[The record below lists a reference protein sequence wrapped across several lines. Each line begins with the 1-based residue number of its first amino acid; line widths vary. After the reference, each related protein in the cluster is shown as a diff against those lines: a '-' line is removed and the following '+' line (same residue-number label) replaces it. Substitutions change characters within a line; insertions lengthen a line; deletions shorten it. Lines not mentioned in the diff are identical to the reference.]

1 MSVSLADTITTIWTS
16 LLNKP
21 ITTSIISILILV
33 LAATGMLF
41 AVPPRFMQQAAPD
54 FNGTQWLNSAPL
66 SLDKLKGKVIMVE
79 FWTYG
84 CYNCVNVEPYIKKW
98 HGRYKDKGFEVVAVH
113 SPEFSHE
120 RKLANVRVYV
130 ERKGIKY
137 PVVIDNNFAIWRR
150 YSNRYWPAMYLI
162 DKQGQLRYRTI
173 GEGRYRQ
180 TEEMIQTLLSE

>member
-1 MSVSLADTITTIWTS
+1 MLVGTITIIWNRLMS
-16 LLNKP
+16 KP

-33 LAATGMLF
+33 LATAALSF
-41 AVPPRFMQQAAPD
+41 AAPSSFTPQAAAD

-66 SLDKLKGKVIMVE
+66 TLGHMKGKVVMVE

-98 HGRYKDKGFEVVAVH
+98 YGRYKDKGFEVIAVH

-120 RKLANVRVYV
+120 RKLENVRDYI

-137 PVVIDNNFAIWRR
+137 PVVIDNDFAIWRR
-150 YSNRYWPAMYLI
+150 YSNHYWPAMYLI
-162 DKQGQLRYRTI
+162 DKQGQLRYRSI

-180 TEEMIQTLLSE
+180 TEEMIQSLLAE

>member
-1 MSVSLADTITTIWTS
+1 VSANLADTLS
-16 LLNKP
+16 VMRNRLMNKS

-33 LAATGMLF
+33 LATTGMLF
-41 AVPPRFMQQAAPD
+41 AVPPKFIQQAAPD
-54 FNGTQWLNSAPL
+54 FDGKVWLNSSPL
-66 SLDKLKGKVIMVE
+66 ALDKLKGKVVMVE

-98 HGRYKDKGFEVVAVH
+98 YGRYKDQSFEVIAVH

-120 RKLANVRVYV
+120 HKLENVRAHV

-137 PVVIDNNFAIWRR
+137 PVVIDNDFAIWRR

-180 TEEMIQTLLSE
+180 TEEMIQSLLAE